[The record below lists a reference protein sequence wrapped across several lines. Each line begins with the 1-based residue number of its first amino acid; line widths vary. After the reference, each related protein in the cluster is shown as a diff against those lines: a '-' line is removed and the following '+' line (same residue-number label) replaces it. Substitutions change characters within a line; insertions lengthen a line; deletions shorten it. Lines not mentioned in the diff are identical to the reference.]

1 MKMTLIL
8 SAAVCV
14 LSLRRQARAQQAPH
28 EKLTM
33 SNGTRGEESS
43 SAAAESQG
51 PFQYSM
57 VQTPPRNLSRTIDRL
72 DYLDC
77 LNG

>member
-1 MKMTLIL
+1 MKMSL

-14 LSLRRQARAQQAPH
+14 LSLQCQARAQQALQ

-43 SAAAESQG
+43 SAAAIHLDGQTNCL
-51 PFQYSM
+51 
-57 VQTPPRNLSRTIDRL
+57 QTPPRNLSRTIDRL
-72 DYLDC
+72 DCLDC